1 MSFQRTHSGNQC
13 NLLCTKCG
21 VFLTSAIKC
30 AGRGATCKSCENKRK
45 QKERKRRQISRQ
57 LSLIKRLGGKCTHC
71 DKEATEDNMV
81 CFDFHHTDKETK
93 IERISELIAQ
103 SRPYKVIE
111 EEADKCILLCAC
123 CHRLHH
129 QEHGY

>member
-1 MSFQRTHSGNQC
+1 MNRTINGSASH
-13 NLLCTKCG
+13 LFCTGCG
-21 VFLTSAIKC
+21 VILTSSSKC
-30 AGRGATCKSCENKRK
+30 TGRGAQCRQCANKRK
-45 QKERKRRQISRQ
+45 REERKRRQVKMQ
-57 LSLIKRLGGKCTHC
+57 LKLIERLGSKCTHC
-71 DKEATEDNMV
+71 DKAANIDTMV
-81 CFDFHHTDKETK
+81 CFDFHHINKERK
-93 IERISELIAQ
+93 EAAISELIAQ